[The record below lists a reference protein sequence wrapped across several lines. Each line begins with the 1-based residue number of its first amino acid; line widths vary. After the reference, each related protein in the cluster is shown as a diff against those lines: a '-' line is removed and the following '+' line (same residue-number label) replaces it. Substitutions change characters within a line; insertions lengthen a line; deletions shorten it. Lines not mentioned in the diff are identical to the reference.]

1 MKNILIILLV
11 AILLVISNSIFIVDE
26 RELALKFRF
35 GEVIKADY
43 EPGIHFKLPFVNN
56 VGKYSKQILTINN
69 PQELFLTLE
78 KKNLFVDFFI
88 KWKINDVQQY
98 YISTGGDELVASQ
111 RLLETVKDGIRSE
124 FAKRTVIEVVSEER
138 RKVMSE
144 MLNAAAFNA
153 INLGIELVDVR
164 VKRVELSDEVSE
176 SVYNRMRQE
185 RARFASELRAEGA
198 EAAAIIKAEAD
209 REVTVIIANAYRDS
223 EKIKG
228 DGDASSTNLYA
239 EAYTQDEEFYSFY
252 RSMEAY
258 KKSIGTGND
267 ILVLDGEGDF
277 FKYLNQSKTSE

>member
-1 MKNILIILLV
+1 MRNILVVLLV
-11 AILLVISNSIFIVDE
+11 AILLVISNSIFTVDE
-26 RELALKFRF
+26 REMALKFRF
-35 GEVIKADY
+35 GEVIRADY
-43 EPGIHFKLPFVNN
+43 EPGIHFKVPFVNN

-144 MLNAAAFNA
+144 MLNAAASNA
-153 INLGIELVDVR
+153 INLGIALVDVR

-277 FKYLNQSKTSE
+277 FKYLKQSKTSE